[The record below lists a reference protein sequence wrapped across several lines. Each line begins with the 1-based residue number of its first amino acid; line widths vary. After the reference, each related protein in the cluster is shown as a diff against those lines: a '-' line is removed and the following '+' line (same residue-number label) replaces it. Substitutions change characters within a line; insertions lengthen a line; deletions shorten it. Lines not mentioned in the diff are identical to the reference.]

1 MEQKTIKAKCPRC
14 GEEFTILVN
23 NEDAASLLLLLD
35 ENREFIKRALS
46 KSDKEWSNEE
56 IKGLTK
62 ILDLMQRIEN
72 LYK

>member
-1 MEQKTIKAKCPRC
+1 MEQKTIKTKCPKC
-14 GEEFTILVN
+14 GEKFTIRVN
-23 NEDAASLLLLLD
+23 SEDAASLLLLLD
-35 ENREFIKRALS
+35 ENKEFIKRALS

-56 IKGLTK
+56 KEGLTK